1 MKRFYTLF
9 TMLLLCL
16 CTVSIY
22 GTEITVNGL
31 TFTINSAGKAE
42 VLRGDTV
49 SGDVVIPSSIR
60 LRTRSIPMVAI
71 GDIAFSRNT
80 NITSV
85 KIPSSVVKIGV
96 SAFSRC
102 YKLADVSGGATRM
115 VIEKNAFSYTPWAVS
130 LRDEYGFAYWKNWL
144 ISANNFYQLD
154 EYHIAE
160 GTIGIC
166 EGTLKAKTVYLPKSF
181 KAFPPEMLSVEKVV
195 VDSENPDLFS
205 DDYGAVYQRNAKG
218 AYFSASSVSMK
229 EISGQ
234 ALIYVPDNKETD
246 VFRVADGVDFLQS
259 DACKNATFESM
270 IVPEGCRFIPSDCIS
285 GLKRCEYIELPST
298 IEYFDMTEPKGSTSM
313 EIVLKAKKRPDNLGN
328 GFYRS
333 AHITLYVPNDSLYS
347 YQSNASFKGKFKD
360 IKPISFSLVEND
372 ITYSINSDNKAEVS
386 KGSSATGDVVIPSFV
401 RHREVVT
408 IGQSAFEK
416 NTWITSVV
424 LPPTITKISSFAFMN
439 CTNLTSVMCGAEN
452 IKLIRLRPFDGTP
465 WVESLPK
472 DNNMV
477 YWKNWIIHNS
487 SYSRLDEYHVKEG
500 TIGVS
505 ADRINVNTLY
515 LPASFSYIDPDLFSV
530 QKFVVD
536 NANPNLY
543 SDEYGAVY
551 ARKASDN
558 NYSASEEIN
567 KDITGT
573 ALIAVPR
580 VSTEDVFYV
589 ASGIK
594 FLQSYSCSYGNFE
607 KIIVPEGCEVING
620 TVLSRLE
627 RCKYIELPST
637 IKYFDLH
644 YPTGDANMGIV
655 LRAKEVPD
663 NPADFSTFLNCS
675 HVTLYVPAESLD
687 KYLANKTYQ
696 DKFKA
701 IKAIPDGPALG
712 DVNGD
717 GVINSADVVSVYNYI
732 VSGLASGV
740 TISSADI
747 NRDNTVNSSDVVE
760 IYNLIVN
767 GAASSPKFFTGK
779 Q

>member
-60 LRTRSIPMVAI
+60 LRTRSIPVVAI

-160 GTIGIC
+160 GTLGIC

-205 DDYGAVYQRNAKG
+205 DDYGAVYQRNATG
-218 AYFSASSVSMK
+218 AYFSASSMTMK

-298 IEYFDMTEPKGSTSM
+298 IEYFDMAEPKGSTSM

-328 GFYRS
+328 GFYS
-333 AHITLYVPNDSLYS
+333 STHITLYVPNDSLYS
-347 YQSNASFKGKFKD
+347 YKNDASFKGKFKD
-360 IKPISFSLVEND
+360 IKPISNTIAENN
-372 ITYSINSDNKAEVS
+372 ISYRINSDNKAYILD
-386 KGSSATGDVVIPSFV
+386 GSVTTGNVVIPSLV
-401 RHREVVT
+401 RHREVVG
-408 IGQSAFEK
+408 IEVGAFK
-416 NTWITSVV
+416 NNTQITSIV
-424 LPPTITKISSFAFMN
+424 LPPTLTDISQNAFYGCKKLVSITG
-439 CTNLTSVMCGAEN
+439 GAEIFSAISQYSFN
-452 IKLIRLRPFDGTP
+452 KTP

-472 DNNMV
+472 YENMA
-477 YWKNWIIHNS
+477 YWKGWIVDADPTRI
-487 SYSRLDEYHVKEG
+487 EECHVKDG

-505 ADRINVNTLY
+505 ADGLYVNTLY
-515 LPASFSYIDPDLFSV
+515 LPASFLYIFPDRFWV

-536 NANPNLY
+536 NANPHLY

-551 ARKASDN
+551 ERSTTDVY
-558 NYSASEEIN
+558 YSATEKAWKE
-567 KDITGT
+567 ITGM
-573 ALIAVPR
+573 ALVAVPR

-589 ASGIK
+589 ASGTK
-594 FLQSYSCSYGNFE
+594 YLRTNACHYGNFE
-607 KIIVPEGCEVING
+607 KIIVPEGCEAVMTSNFFS
-620 TVLSRLE
+620 LK
-627 RCKYIELPST
+627 RCKYIDLPST
-637 IKYFDLH
+637 IKYFYLADPRGDEDLEV
-644 YPTGDANMGIV
+644 V
-655 LRAKEVPD
+655 LRAKDVPD
-663 NPADFSTFLNCS
+663 NRGTDSFDNCS

-732 VSGLASGV
+732 VNGAASGV
-740 TISSADI
+740 SISSADI

-767 GAASSPKFFTGK
+767 GAASSPKFFTEK